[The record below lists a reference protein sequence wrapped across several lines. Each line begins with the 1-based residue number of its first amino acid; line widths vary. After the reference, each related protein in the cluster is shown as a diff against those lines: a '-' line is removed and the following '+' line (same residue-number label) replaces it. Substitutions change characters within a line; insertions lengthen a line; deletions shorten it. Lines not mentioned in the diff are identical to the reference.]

1 MGSDKAWF
9 RKKLAEKRQNQ
20 ATIAAHLEI
29 DQSAVSRIIS
39 GDRKITEKECREISD
54 ILEVSMEETY
64 SRIGGSPA
72 RHDDKIYNE
81 FVYKNITEKAE
92 MDGLYAIAF
101 AILELS
107 KSTEKL
113 RNELCFG
120 NPATDKP
127 GVIEQMAMEIRG
139 LAEVLKNR

>member
-39 GDRKITEKECREISD
+39 GDRKITEKECRELSNL
-54 ILEVSMEETY
+54 LEVSMEETY

-72 RHDDKIYNE
+72 RHDDKIYSE
-81 FVYKNITEKAE
+81 FVYKHITEMAE
-92 MDGLYAIAF
+92 KDGQYAIAF

-107 KSTEKL
+107 KSNEKL
-113 RNELCFG
+113 RSELCFG
-120 NPATDKP
+120 NSATDRP
-127 GVIEQMAMEIRG
+127 GVIEQMAMEIRT
-139 LAEVLKNR
+139 LSDALKSR